1 MTNEKKLARTLL
13 LEHYYEHFLA
23 KGYPPEEAD
32 ILAYQRFK
40 ERTDEAY
47 EPPEMR

>member
-1 MTNEKKLARTLL
+1 MTNEKNLSLTDEEKEGL

-32 ILAYQRFK
+32 ILAHQRFEFE
-40 ERTDEAY
+40 ERTNV
-47 EPPEMR
+47 